1 MSAYENILERYED
14 VLKTV
19 VDTNS
24 HLTESVLMVNES
36 RRLAEKINQAIQM
49 SDFVRP

>member
-1 MSAYENILERYED
+1 MSAYENIFERYED
-14 VLKTV
+14 VLKTI

-36 RRLAEKINQAIQM
+36 RRLAEKIHQAIQT
-49 SDFVRP
+49 SNFAKP